1 MISTYLSNLSPAIEF
16 SSNGLAGDYQGDKM
30 GRFELLI
37 GEERDGCPVYKQV
50 YSREIPKNVHILL
63 YRWENVTYIS

>member
-1 MISTYLSNLSPAIEF
+1 
-16 SSNGLAGDYQGDKM
+16 M